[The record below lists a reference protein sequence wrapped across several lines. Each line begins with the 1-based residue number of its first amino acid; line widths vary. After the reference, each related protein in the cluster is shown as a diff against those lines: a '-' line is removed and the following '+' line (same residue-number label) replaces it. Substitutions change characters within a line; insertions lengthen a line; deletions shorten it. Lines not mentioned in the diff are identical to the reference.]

1 MPAKVVVTA
10 EPGPLY
16 HVAEVTVLGP
26 ERQPLDHSARP
37 QKGERKDPGT
47 AAASR
52 RTGPHRAGRRD
63 RDGAA
68 RARSDMPATRS
79 RKSSTGG
86 SSSTMKR
93 ARWRSPMCSTPDR
106 RCASARRRSA
116 VSNGSTRPMSSG
128 ASGGARARS
137 TTSARSRRR
146 GGRWSIPGCS
156 APSRSSRC
164 SDPADPDQVA
174 MRVEAVERAHR
185 TIGVGA
191 AYNTSEGV
199 VRAALL
205 GEPQPVRSG
214 RIPARC
220 DRGRN
225 AEAGHRR
232 HVPPPRFSCDRPGS
246 GGAGRGRAGEP
257 GRV

>member
-1 MPAKVVVTA
+1 MAVTYVLD
-10 EPGPLY
+10 PGPKM
-16 HVAEVTVLGP
+16 
-26 ERQPLDHSARP
+26 RF
-37 QKGERKDPGT
+37 
-47 AAASR
+47 
-52 RTGPHRAGRRD
+52 
-63 RDGAA
+63 GAA
-68 RARSDMPATRS
+68 TVSGLERLDPAYVER
-79 RKSSTGG
+79 RF
-86 SSSTMKR
+86 
-93 ARWRSPMCSTPDR
+93 RWRPGEVYDAREVEETR
-106 RCASARRRSA
+106 RALVDTGLFSA
-116 VSNGSTRPMSSG
+116 VKIEPV
-128 ASGGARARS
+128 
-137 TTSARSRRR
+137 
-146 GGRWSIPGCS
+146 
-156 APSRSSRC
+156 

-199 VRAALL
+199 F
-205 GEPQPVRSG
+205 
-214 RIPARC
+214 ARLFWENRNLFGQAEYLHAI